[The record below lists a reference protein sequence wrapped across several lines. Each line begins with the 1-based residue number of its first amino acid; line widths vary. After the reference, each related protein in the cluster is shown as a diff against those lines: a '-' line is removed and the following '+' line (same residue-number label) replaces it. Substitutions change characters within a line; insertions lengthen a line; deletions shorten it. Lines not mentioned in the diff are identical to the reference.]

1 MNYLT
6 HQLLNSEELGILRKN
21 LDKDGLFWEDGKKI
35 FWQEGEPQVHYIM
48 DHFHEGYNYSDDAMI
63 FLMLDIK
70 KSTEVKL

>member
-6 HQLLNSEELGILRKN
+6 SQLLIHEELETINKN
-21 LDKDGLFWEDGKKI
+21 LKNQKDLWEDGKKI

-70 KSTEVKL
+70 KSTEVEL

>member
-1 MNYLT
+1 MV
-6 HQLLNSEELGILRKN
+6 
-21 LDKDGLFWEDGKKI
+21 WEDGKKI

-70 KSTEVKL
+70 KSTEVEL